1 MSVGLGPARIILTPG
16 VPGASIRTGGRDSR
30 NVDRRVT
37 SMQGSKSA
45 VYVRVGFG
53 SVRRLILLIFLA
65 LLAAGC
71 DQTGLT
77 PTPVPNPATGQNPGD
92 VKYYPSDQPARLGIQ
107 RFYEGNFGLS
117 QQYFQ
122 DAVEKSPNDVT
133 AWIGLAASYDRLG
146 RFDLADQSY
155 AAAAKLEGVTVRLL
169 NNEGYSYMLRGDL
182 KAARARFQSALKLD
196 PTNQTTLNN
205 IKLLNDSTKFI
216 ERSANGQPCGSVD
229 CQ

>member
-1 MSVGLGPARIILTPG
+1 
-16 VPGASIRTGGRDSR
+16 
-30 NVDRRVT
+30 
-37 SMQGSKSA
+37 MQGSESA
-45 VYVRVGFG
+45 AFVRVGAETVG
-53 SVRRLILLIFLA
+53 RLILAISLVLLI
-65 LLAAGC
+65 AGC
-71 DQTGLT
+71 NQTGLT

-107 RFYEGNFGLS
+107 RFYEGNFGLA

-122 DAVEKSPNDVT
+122 DAVEKAPGDVT

-146 RFDLADQSY
+146 RFDLADQAY

-182 KAARARFQSALKLD
+182 KAARAKFQSALRLD
-196 PTNQTTLNN
+196 PNNQTTLNN

-216 ERSANGQPCGSVD
+216 ERSANGEPCGSVD
-229 CQ
+229 CGQ